1 MKKRVRVSLIGAY
14 ILVILAGVVWQAGGV
29 SAEDTIKLTVNSH
42 TTSTA
47 TMNNMQPG
55 DTMTSDYKVIN
66 DGNEPFDYS
75 VDFKFLSGDAELYN
89 ILQMTLQKEGVI
101 IYSGVM
107 SEAEGRVTIGSL
119 EGGAEEA
126 IQMDVL
132 FPPEAGNEFQ
142 GKKVS
147 VAFEFSASADP
158 EPTAEPTSSPGPTTE
173 PTTEPTSSPSATAT
187 TVPTEG
193 PSSAPTATAVPTS
206 APTDSPSGTTTP
218 VVTPS
223 PAAAPTATAVPTATP
238 AAEEVTVSEAPVP
251 LGGGDDDGS
260 NAPSATAVAGVS
272 TTAAP
277 TPSADEEVSLGDDE
291 LPLAGPDEGGSLPDT
306 AEPWYNL
313 ILGSIAIA
321 ILCLIALRKLG
332 SKK

>member
-1 MKKRVRVSLIGAY
+1 MKKSYRASLLGAY
-14 ILVILAGVVWQAGGV
+14 ILVVLAGVVWHAGGA

-55 DTMTSDYKVIN
+55 DTMASDYTVIN
-66 DGNEPFDYS
+66 DGNDPFDYY
-75 VDFKFLSGDAELYN
+75 VDFKFLSGDAELYK

-119 EGGAEEA
+119 EGAAQEA

-142 GKKVS
+142 GKTVS
-147 VAFEFSASADP
+147 VAFEFTASA
-158 EPTAEPTSSPGPTTE
+158 EP
-173 PTTEPTSSPSATAT
+173 
-187 TVPTEG
+187 
-193 PSSAPTATAVPTS
+193 APTAGPTATPVPT
-206 APTDSPSGTTTP
+206 ATPDPTVGPT
-218 VVTPS
+218 
-223 PAAAPTATAVPTATP
+223 AAPTATATPEFTIGPGSTPAATP
-238 AAEEVTVSEAPVP
+238 APTDPPSSSSAPALTPAPSPTAAATPAVDEVTVTEAPVP
-251 LGGGDDDGS
+251 LGGGDNNGGS
-260 NAPSATAVAGVS
+260 SPSATPDAGTVTTGS
-272 TTAAP
+272 TPAP
-277 TPSADEEVSLGDDE
+277 SPDNGVTLTDDE
-291 LPLAGPDEGGSLPDT
+291 LPLAGPDEDGKLPDT

-313 ILGSIAIA
+313 ILASMAVAIISLIAI
-321 ILCLIALRKLG
+321 RKLG